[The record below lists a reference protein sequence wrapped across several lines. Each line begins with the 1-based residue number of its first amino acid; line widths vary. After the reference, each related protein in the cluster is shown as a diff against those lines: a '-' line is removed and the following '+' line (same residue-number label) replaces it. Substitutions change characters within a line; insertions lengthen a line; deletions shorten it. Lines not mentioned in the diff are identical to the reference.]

1 MLVWRE
7 ANKLACDYCRGRVEG
22 DVTELASTRSLYIR
36 AEATGASR
44 GTISGWG
51 FGVGGGCDGDAAT
64 ATAFGRLLGGGKTK
78 SHQWHILFHPL
89 LLPLADRSNLLATAT
104 TISILSY
111 IHFYLFLYFFSFFTI
126 FRVNFY

>member
-1 MLVWRE
+1 MKYLTGMWRE

-51 FGVGGGCDGDAAT
+51 FGVGGSCDGDAAT
-64 ATAFGRLLGGGKTK
+64 ATAFGRLLGGGKNKISSVTHTV
-78 SHQWHILFHPL
+78 SS
-89 LLPLADRSNLLATAT
+89 LAST
-104 TISILSY
+104 TC
-111 IHFYLFLYFFSFFTI
+111 
-126 FRVNFY
+126 